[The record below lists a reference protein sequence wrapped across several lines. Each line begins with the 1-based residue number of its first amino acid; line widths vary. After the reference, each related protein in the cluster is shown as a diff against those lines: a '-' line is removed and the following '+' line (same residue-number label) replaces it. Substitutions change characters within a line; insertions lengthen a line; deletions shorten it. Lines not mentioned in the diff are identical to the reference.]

1 MIGLRKHTARTRR
14 RHGSKECSCGT
25 FSLVAFLRLAVAPK
39 GHGTA
44 CEDVG
49 QPLPPSH
56 RSRLSTR
63 HSRLPPVIPAP
74 ITSIQSLITS
84 FPSPSRHSRPHHI
97 APASHP
103 VIPAPITS
111 FPSPSRHSRP
121 HPVIPV
127 SHPVIPVSHPVIPVS
142 RPSFPRRRESLRPVS
157 GRRIHGNT
165 ISPRKVTGCIR
176 RMVGGWRVQI
186 PAYAGM
192 TLWRAG

>member
-1 MIGLRKHTARTRR
+1 MIALRKHTARTRR

-44 CEDVG
+44 YEDIG

-56 RSRLSTR
+56 RSRLS
-63 HSRLPPVIPAP
+63 
-74 ITSIQSLITS
+74 
-84 FPSPSRHSRPHHI
+84 SRHSRPHHI

-103 VIPAPITS
+103 VIPASHPVIPAS
-111 FPSPSRHSRP
+111 HPVIPAP
-121 HPVIPV
+121 HPVIPA
-127 SHPVIPVSHPVIPVS
+127 SHHVIPVSLL
-142 RPSFPRRRESLRPVS
+142 SFPRRRESPRPVS

-165 ISPRKVTGCIR
+165 LRPRKVTGCIR
-176 RMVGGWRVQI
+176 RMVGGWRVQF

-192 TLWRAG
+192 TEERWE